1 MISSLWKVVDI
12 AGGKRVIV
20 VVLVLVVLAVVE
32 SFAYVVLSQ

>member
-20 VVLVLVVLAVVE
+20 VVLLVVAVVE

>member
-20 VVLVLVVLAVVE
+20 VVLLVVE
-32 SFAYVVLSQ
+32 SFAYMVLSQ